1 MLKSGIK
8 PTSSTNFKVTARCSN
23 HFAIVWLSWLYYLH
37 YSLRD
42 SSSCF
47 LLGLSSHKQMSSKHV
62 SIKVPVLKRF
72 SEAVVHRC
80 ESFRKIN
87 KRTPAS
93 ESFLIKLEQLFYR
106 SPPGNYFCIFNGL
119 ACIFLETGSNF
130 WNQEFYFFKKNY
142 RSVFPRKFPLWSIE
156 IKYL

>member
-8 PTSSTNFKVTARCSN
+8 PTASTNFKLTARCSN

-42 SSSCF
+42 SSC
-47 LLGLSSHKQMSSKHV
+47 SKHV